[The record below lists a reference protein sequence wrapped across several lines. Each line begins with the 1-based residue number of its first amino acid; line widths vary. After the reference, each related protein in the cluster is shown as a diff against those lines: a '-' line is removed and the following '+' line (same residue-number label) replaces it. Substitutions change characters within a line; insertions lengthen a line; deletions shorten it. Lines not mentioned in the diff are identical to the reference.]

1 MKGFSKSTLAPLP
14 QSNSSMGSV
23 GIFAMDDVWGE
34 VGAALLDRVDNDGK
48 LRLEVPADKGASGWL
63 GFSADNDGKQR
74 LEVPTDKGTSGW
86 LGVGFVGW
94 LAAGCVGWL
103 EVPSGVEASAS
114 SVPFLSVR
122 FNRTFPSRCLL
133 AYSRAMRLQACEKL
147 RATTF
152 MLPSNPS

>member
-23 GIFAMDDVWGE
+23 GIFAMDDVRGE
-34 VGAALLDRVDNDGK
+34 VGAALLDRADNDGK
-48 LRLEVPADKGASGWL
+48 PRLEVPADKGASGWL
-63 GFSADNDGKQR
+63 
-74 LEVPTDKGTSGW
+74 E
-86 LGVGFVGW
+86 VGFI
-94 LAAGCVGWL
+94 GWL

-122 FNRTFPSRCLL
+122 FNRTFPSRCFL

>member
-23 GIFAMDDVWGE
+23 GIFAMDGVWGE
-34 VGAALLDRVDNDGK
+34 VDAALLDRADNDGK
-48 LRLEVPADKGASGWL
+48 PRLEVPADKGASGWL
-63 GFSADNDGKQR
+63 GFPPDNDGKLR
-74 LEVPTDKGTSGW
+74 LEVPADKG
-86 LGVGFVGW
+86 
-94 LAAGCVGWL
+94 
-103 EVPSGVEASAS
+103 
-114 SVPFLSVR
+114 
-122 FNRTFPSRCLL
+122 TFPSRCLL

>member
-1 MKGFSKSTLAPLP
+1 
-14 QSNSSMGSV
+14 
-23 GIFAMDDVWGE
+23 MDGVWGE
-34 VGAALLDRVDNDGK
+34 VGAALLDRADNDGK
-48 LRLEVPADKGASGWL
+48 PRLEVPADKGASGWL
-63 GFSADNDGKQR
+63 
-74 LEVPTDKGTSGW
+74 E
-86 LGVGFVGW
+86 VGFI
-94 LAAGCVGWL
+94 GWL

>member
-1 MKGFSKSTLAPLP
+1 MKGFSNSTLAPLP

-23 GIFAMDDVWGE
+23 GIFAMDGVWGE
-34 VGAALLDRVDNDGK
+34 VGAALLDRADNDGK
-48 LRLEVPADKGASGWL
+48 PRLEVPADKGASGWL
-63 GFSADNDGKQR
+63 
-74 LEVPTDKGTSGW
+74 E
-86 LGVGFVGW
+86 VGFVGW
-94 LAAGCVGWL
+94 LEVGCVGWL

>member
-1 MKGFSKSTLAPLP
+1 M
-14 QSNSSMGSV
+14 
-23 GIFAMDDVWGE
+23 GIFAKDDVWGE
-34 VGAALLDRVDNDGK
+34 VGAALLDRADNDGK
-48 LRLEVPADKGASGWL
+48 PRLEVPADKGASGWL
-63 GFSADNDGKQR
+63 
-74 LEVPTDKGTSGW
+74 EVGGVGW
-86 LGVGFVGW
+86 LGVGGVGW
-94 LAAGCVGWL
+94 LEVGCVGWL

-122 FNRTFPSRCLL
+122 FNRTFPSRCFL

>member
-23 GIFAMDDVWGE
+23 GIFAMDGVWGE
-34 VGAALLDRVDNDGK
+34 VGAALLDRADNDGK
-48 LRLEVPADKGASGWL
+48 PRLEVPADKGASGWL
-63 GFSADNDGKQR
+63 GLPPDIDGKPRLEVPADKGASDWLVFPADINGKPR
-74 LEVPTDKGTSGW
+74 LEVPTDKG
-86 LGVGFVGW
+86 
-94 LAAGCVGWL
+94 
-103 EVPSGVEASAS
+103 
-114 SVPFLSVR
+114 
-122 FNRTFPSRCLL
+122 TFPSRCLL

>member
-1 MKGFSKSTLAPLP
+1 M
-14 QSNSSMGSV
+14 
-23 GIFAMDDVWGE
+23 GIFAKDDVWGE
-34 VGAALLDRVDNDGK
+34 VGAALLDRADNDGK
-48 LRLEVPADKGASGWL
+48 PRLEVPADKS
-63 GFSADNDGKQR
+63 
-74 LEVPTDKGTSGW
+74 TSGW
-86 LGVGFVGW
+86 LGVGFVGWLAAGCVGW

-114 SVPFLSVR
+114 SVPFLRVR

>member
-34 VGAALLDRVDNDGK
+34 VGAALLDRADNDGK
-48 LRLEVPADKGASGWL
+48 PRLEVPADKGA
-63 GFSADNDGKQR
+63 
-74 LEVPTDKGTSGW
+74 SGW